1 VHSSI
6 IEKSRLS
13 PAPHMRAGFS
23 TNTMM
28 LITLATLLL
37 PAGAG
42 IFNYGLRAMAILG
55 VCLASGVVADN
66 LCARLR
72 GKPWRLEISS
82 LVSSLLLALI
92 LPPALPIWMAGLGVF
107 FAVAIVK
114 EAFGGLGQNIFNPA
128 LGARAFLLASFALPM
143 SQWIEPSGFS
153 ADAVTSATPL
163 VSGFVSNLPLNEL
176 LWGLFTGSVP
186 GFIGSGALFVI
197 IGGLILLL
205 TGVIDYKAPLVY
217 LGAVAVTSLLFGE
230 NPLFHLLAGG
240 VVFAAFYFITDP
252 VTTPVYWPGKV
263 VFAIGAG
270 VLTMLIRQLG
280 NAPDGVAYAVLI
292 MNAVTPLIDRYIK
305 PRPMGLKRAN
315 RNAV

>member
-205 TGVIDYKAPLVY
+205 TGVIDYKAPLAY
-217 LGAVAVTSLLFGE
+217 LGAVAITSLLFGE

-252 VTTPVYWPGKV
+252 VTTPLYWPGKV

-305 PRPMGLKRAN
+305 PRPMGLNRAN

>member
-1 VHSSI
+1 MYSPLP
-6 IEKSRLS
+6 EKSRLS
-13 PAPHMRAGFS
+13 PAPHIRSGFS
-23 TNTMM
+23 TNKMM

-37 PAGAG
+37 PAAAG
-42 IFNYGLRAMAILG
+42 VFNYGFRALAILG
-55 VCLASGVVADN
+55 VCLASGLAADN
-66 LCARLR
+66 ICARLR
-72 GKPWRLEISS
+72 GKSWRLEPSTLI
-82 LVSSLLLALI
+82 SSLLLALI
-92 LPPALPIWMAGLGVF
+92 LPPALPLWMAGLGVF
-107 FAVAIVK
+107 FAIAIVK

-163 VSGFVSNLPLNEL
+163 VSGFTSSLPASEL

-186 GFIGSGALFVI
+186 GFIGSGALFII
-197 IGGLILLL
+197 IGGLVLLL
-205 TGVIDYKAPLVY
+205 TGVIDFKAPLGY
-217 LGAVAVTSLLFGE
+217 MGAVVVTSLLFGE

-240 VVFAAFYFITDP
+240 VVFAAFYFVTDP
-252 VTTPVYWPGKV
+252 VTTPLYWPGKV

-270 VLTMLIRQLG
+270 ILTILIRQLG

-305 PRPMGLKRAN
+305 PRPMGVTRVN

>member
-1 VHSSI
+1 MHSSI